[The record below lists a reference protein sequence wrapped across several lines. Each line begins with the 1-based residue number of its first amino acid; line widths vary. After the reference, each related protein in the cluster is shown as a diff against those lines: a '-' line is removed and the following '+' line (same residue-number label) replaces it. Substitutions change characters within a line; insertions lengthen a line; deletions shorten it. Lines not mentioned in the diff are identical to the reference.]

1 MKKYLEILKK
11 SPLFHEIEEK
21 EVLSMMQCLEARVQ
35 KTAKNQ
41 PVFLEGDSV
50 VYVGIVLSG
59 LVQVVRDDYFGNR
72 SMITVVEP
80 SEMFGEA
87 FACAGVKT
95 MPVSVMAVMDS
106 EIMLLDV
113 KRILTTCSK
122 ACAFHQQMVRNLLG
136 IVATKNL
143 LLNQKLEIMSKKTT
157 KEKIMAYLL
166 SQAKKN
172 NSSSFMIPYDRQA
185 LADYLGVERSAM
197 SVEIGKLKKEGAIEC
212 NRSFFKLLL

>member
-1 MKKYLEILKK
+1 MKEYLEILKK

-21 EVLSMMQCLEARVQ
+21 EILGMMQCLGAKMQRA
-35 KTAKNQ
+35 AKNQ
-41 PVFLEGDSV
+41 SVFLEGDAV
-50 VYVGIVLSG
+50 EYVGIVLEG

-72 SMITVVEP
+72 SIIAVVEP
-80 SEMFGEA
+80 AEMFGEA

-95 MPVSVMAVMDS
+95 MPVSVMAVTDS

-122 ACAFHQQMVRNLLG
+122 ACVFHQQLVRNLLG

-143 LLNQKLEIMSKKTT
+143 LLNQKLEVMSKKTT

-166 SQAKKN
+166 LQAKKN
-172 NSSSFMIPYDRQA
+172 NSNSFTIPYDRQA

-197 SVEIGKLKKEGAIEC
+197 SVEIGRLKREGAIEC

>member
-41 PVFLEGDSV
+41 PVFLGGDSV